1 MGFRVFVGNLPY
13 NATESELREHF
24 AAAGTLISVY
34 LPTDRETGKP
44 RGFAFLE
51 FGESAQA
58 QQAIARF
65 NNQPFKGRSI
75 AVNEA
80 RARDNRP
87 PGGAPPR
94 SPSRPPREAAAFEP
108 PPLEP
113 PGAGGGAGKNFGPDA
128 QPRRNRK
135 PAKSSARPEHRP
147 KGPIRQK
154 PGGQVFFGG
163 DEADA
168 SEELE
173 GENFAS
179 RVSDAEDG
187 DHAFENTG
195 WTVEDLSS
203 YHQKEDR

>member
-13 NATESELREHF
+13 SATESELREHF
-24 AAAGTLISVY
+24 AAAGTLTSVY

-51 FGESAQA
+51 FGESTGA

-75 AVNEA
+75 AVSEA
-80 RARDNRP
+80 RARDERP
-87 PGGAPPR
+87 PGGAPQR
-94 SPSRPPREAAAFEP
+94 SQFRQPQTSAGYDAPPPEP
-108 PPLEP
+108 PS
-113 PGAGGGAGKNFGPDA
+113 GGKNFGPDA

-135 PAKSSARPEHRP
+135 SSRNSPRAEHRP
-147 KGPIRQK
+147 KGPIKQK
-154 PGGQVFFGG
+154 PGGQVFFGADDTDLSS
-163 DEADA
+163 DEF
-168 SEELE
+168 E

-179 RVSDAEDG
+179 RASDSG
-187 DHAFENTG
+187 DETEAFENTG

-203 YHQKEDR
+203 YHQNEDR

>member
-24 AAAGTLISVY
+24 AAAGTLTSVY

-51 FGESAQA
+51 FAESAQA
-58 QQAIARF
+58 KEAIARF

-75 AVNEA
+75 AVSEA
-80 RARDNRP
+80 RARDDRGQGGP
-87 PGGAPPR
+87 PQRAQFRQPQTSAGYEAPP
-94 SPSRPPREAAAFEP
+94 PEP
-108 PPLEP
+108 PP
-113 PGAGGGAGKNFGPDA
+113 GGKNFGPDA
-128 QPRRNRK
+128 QPRRARK
-135 PAKSSARPEHRP
+135 PSRNSARTEHRP
-147 KGPIRQK
+147 KGPIKQK
-154 PGGQVFFGG
+154 PGGQVFFGADDTELSG
-163 DEADA
+163 DEV
-168 SEELE
+168 E

-179 RVSDAEDG
+179 RASDSEDQA
-187 DHAFENTG
+187 DAFENTG

>member
-58 QQAIARF
+58 QQAIAKF

-80 RARDNRP
+80 RARDSRP
-87 PGGAPPR
+87 PAGVPPR
-94 SPSRPPREAAAFEP
+94 SPSRPPREAAGYQLAPPPQEP
-108 PPLEP
+108 P
-113 PGAGGGAGKNFGPDA
+113 AGGKNFGPDA
-128 QPRRNRK
+128 QPRRSRK
-135 PAKSSARPEHRP
+135 PAKSSARPDRP
-147 KGPIRQK
+147 KGPIKQK

-163 DEADA
+163 DDADS
-168 SEELE
+168 SEEFE

-179 RVSDAEDG
+179 RVSASEDG
-187 DHAFENTG
+187 DQAFDNTG